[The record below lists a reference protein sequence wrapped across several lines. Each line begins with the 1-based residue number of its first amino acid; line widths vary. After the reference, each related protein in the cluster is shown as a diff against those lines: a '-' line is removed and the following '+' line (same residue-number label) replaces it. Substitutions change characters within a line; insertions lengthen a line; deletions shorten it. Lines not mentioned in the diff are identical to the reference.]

1 MTTLKTPRVQVF
13 LAEKGIGSRRFCEDL
28 IKNKLVRVNDS
39 IAKLGDRVALGDR
52 IIYKK
57 QIYVFTDFQSKS
69 KIYLALNKPK
79 NYLCSNF
86 DVNGRK
92 LAISLVQPL
101 FKERIFS
108 IGRLDFK
115 SSGLLL
121 FTNDGKF
128 ANDIIHPR
136 GKVEREYIVESKKD
150 IDENLL
156 ISFKSGIKIKKEFF
170 KLKSYEIL
178 NKNSARLILD
188 EGKNREIRKVFLSKN
203 VFLKK
208 IHRIRIGNINLDSL
222 KEGQVKIVPLVKIN
236 RLRSRL
242 ENSNDNSN

>member
-1 MTTLKTPRVQVF
+1 MIALKAPRVHVF
-13 LAEKGIGSRRFCEDL
+13 LAEKGVGSRRFCEEL
-28 IKNKLVRVNDS
+28 IRKKLVRVNNT
-39 IAKLGDRVALGDR
+39 IAKLGDKVALGDR

-57 QIYVFTDFQSKS
+57 QIFVFKDFQINNR
-69 KIYLALNKPK
+69 IYLALNKPR

-86 DVNGRK
+86 DVDGRK

-101 FKERIFS
+101 FKERVFS

-136 GKVEREYIVESKKD
+136 QKVEREYIIESKKD

-156 ISFKSGIKIKKEFF
+156 ISFKSGIKVKKEFF

-203 VFLKK
+203 IFLKK

-222 KEGQVKIVPLVKIN
+222 KEGQVKIVPLSKIN
-236 RLRSRL
+236 SLKSRL
-242 ENSNDNSN
+242 EKLNDNSN